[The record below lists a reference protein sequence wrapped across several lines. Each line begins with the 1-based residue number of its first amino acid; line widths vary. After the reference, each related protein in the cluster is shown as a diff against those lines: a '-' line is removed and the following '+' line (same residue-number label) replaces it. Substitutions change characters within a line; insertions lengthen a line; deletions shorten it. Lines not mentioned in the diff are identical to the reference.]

1 MTAIL
6 FQPTGEVRRAEPGEW
21 VMTPRGEFYLWFLA
35 TSQAAYPIYTRH
47 EIEATPD
54 VLRALGMEEDD
65 DDETDCPIHG
75 KCGGTDGECSCK

>member
-35 TSQAAYPIYTRH
+35 TSQAPYPIYTRH
-47 EIEATPD
+47 EIPLDLVEKVEKEFKTK
-54 VLRALGMEEDD
+54 
-65 DDETDCPIHG
+65 T
-75 KCGGTDGECSCK
+75 

>member
-47 EIEATPD
+47 ECLDWRVNEGFKI
-54 VLRALGMEEDD
+54 R
-65 DDETDCPIHG
+65 
-75 KCGGTDGECSCK
+75 K